1 MIIGIIGPLFSSTKI
16 KDCLKEI
23 DPQMEIK
30 IYIREKV
37 EDTLEV
43 IADCEN
49 ECDAILFT
57 GCAVSEYVK
66 DHYDIQKP
74 YDFVSRGGT
83 SIVKA
88 LWEIKLD
95 NANFDKISID
105 VIENEV
111 LEDIIKDFAIEPT
124 NLYSNPFS
132 KQTNENQAIQWHKD
146 LYNEGKTDVMITG
159 FSDVYSE
166 LKKEGYPVYRLEPT
180 IPLIKVAYKQ
190 LKSKYALNKAQY
202 SQIAVEILSFADNKN
217 DIEYYYS
224 NMIKKSDMDK
234 FIINYVRSIQGSLF
248 PFGRNEYII
257 FANKGAICDNEN
269 YNKLLELSKDIK
281 NTGFSL
287 NIGLGI
293 GTTSYQA
300 ETNARKAL
308 IKSIDSKSS
317 HIYMVDEDD
326 NMIGPLDGE
335 GALNYSL
342 KVSDEKLI
350 QIAESTGLSCESIVK
365 IIALNETRKSNVY
378 DSKELADLLDLSER
392 SARRILQK
400 IVSCDLGRVIAKE
413 TSNGKGRPKNLTEI
427 LF

>member
-1 MIIGIIGPLFSSTKI
+1 
-16 KDCLKEI
+16 
-23 DPQMEIK
+23 
-30 IYIREKV
+30 
-37 EDTLEV
+37 
-43 IADCEN
+43 
-49 ECDAILFT
+49 
-57 GCAVSEYVK
+57 
-66 DHYDIQKP
+66 
-74 YDFVSRGGT
+74 
-83 SIVKA
+83 
-88 LWEIKLD
+88 
-95 NANFDKISID
+95 
-105 VIENEV
+105 
-111 LEDIIKDFAIEPT
+111 
-124 NLYSNPFS
+124 
-132 KQTNENQAIQWHKD
+132 
-146 LYNEGKTDVMITG
+146 MITG

-202 SQIAVEILSFADNKN
+202 SQIAVEILSFSDNKN

-248 PFGRNEYII
+248 PFGRNEYIV
-257 FANKGAICDNEN
+257 FANKGAIYDKEN

-281 NTGFSL
+281 NIGFYL

-317 HIYMVDEDD
+317 HIYMVDENDT
-326 NMIGPLDGE
+326 MIGPLGE
-335 GALNYSL
+335 EKELNYSL

-350 QIAESTGLSCESIVK
+350 QISEATGLSCESIVK
-365 IIALNETRKSNVY
+365 IMALNETRKSNIY

-400 IVSCDLGRVIAKE
+400 IISCDLGRVIAKE
-413 TSNGKGRPKNLTEI
+413 TSHGKGRPKNLTEI

>member
-1 MIIGIIGPLFSSTKI
+1 MIIGIIGSLFSSTKI
-16 KDCLKEI
+16 KDCLKDI

-30 IYIREKV
+30 LYNREKV
-37 EDTLEV
+37 KDTLEV
-43 IADCEN
+43 ISDCEN

-66 DHYDIQKP
+66 KHYNIKKP

-95 NANFDKISID
+95 NANFDKMSID

-111 LEDIIKDFAIEPT
+111 LEDIIKEFSIEPT
-124 NLYSNPFS
+124 SLYSNPFS
-132 KQTNENQAIQWHKD
+132 KQTNEVQAIQWHED
-146 LYNEGKTDVMITG
+146 LYNQGKTDVMITG
-159 FSDVYSE
+159 FTDVYNN
-166 LKKEGYPVYRLEPT
+166 LKKKGYPVYRLEPT

-190 LKSKYALNKAQY
+190 LKSRYDLNKAQY
-202 SQIAVEILSFADNKN
+202 SQIAVEIISFSDNKN

-234 FIINYVRSIQGSLF
+234 FIVDYVRNIQGSLF

-257 FANKGAICDNEN
+257 FANKGAIYDKDN
-269 YNKLLELSKDIK
+269 YNKLLALSKDIK
-281 NTGFSL
+281 NIGLSL

-308 IKSIDSKSS
+308 MKSIDSKSS
-317 HIYMVDEDD
+317 HIYMVDED
-326 NMIGPLDGE
+326 NTMIGPLGE
-335 GALNYSL
+335 EGELHYSL

-350 QIAESTGLSCESIVK
+350 QISENTGLSCESIVK
-365 IIALNETRKSNVY
+365 IMALSETRKSNIY

-400 IVSCDLGRVIAKE
+400 IVTSNLGRVIAKE

>member
-1 MIIGIIGPLFSSTKI
+1 MVIGIIGPLFSSTKI

-23 DPQMEIK
+23 DPRMEIK
-30 IYIREKV
+30 IYNREKV
-37 EDTLEV
+37 DDTLEV
-43 IADCEN
+43 INDCEN
-49 ECDAILFT
+49 ECDAIMFT

-66 DHYDIQKP
+66 DNYNIKKP

-88 LWEIKLD
+88 LWEIKSD

-111 LEDIIKDFAIEPT
+111 LEDIIKEFSIEPT
-124 NLYSNPFS
+124 NLYSNPFT
-132 KQTNENQAIQWHKD
+132 KQTNEAQAIMWHEE
-146 LYNEGKTDVMITG
+146 LYNQGKTDVMITG

-166 LKKEGYPVYRLEPT
+166 LKKKGYPVYRLEPT
-180 IPLIKVAYKQ
+180 IPLIKVAYKE

-202 SQIAVEILSFADNKN
+202 SQIAVEIISFTDNKN
-217 DIEYYYS
+217 DIEYYNS
-224 NMIKKSDMDK
+224 NMIKKSDMDRY
-234 FIINYVRSIQGSLF
+234 IINYVRSIQGSLF

-257 FANKGAICDNEN
+257 FANKGAIYDKEN

-281 NTGFSL
+281 HIGFSL

-308 IKSIDSKSS
+308 LKSIDSKSS

-326 NMIGPLDGE
+326 TMIGPLGE
-335 GALNYSL
+335 EKSLNYSL

-350 QIAESTGLSCESIVK
+350 HISESTGLSCESIVK
-365 IIALNETRKSNVY
+365 IMALNETRKSNIY

-400 IVSCDLGRVIAKE
+400 IVSSNLGRVIAKE

>member
-16 KDCLKEI
+16 KDCLKGI

-30 IYIREKV
+30 LYNREKV
-37 EDTLEV
+37 KDTLEV
-43 IADCEN
+43 ISDCEN

-66 DHYDIQKP
+66 KHYNIKKP

-88 LWEIKLD
+88 LWKIRLD

-111 LEDIIKDFAIEPT
+111 LEDIIKDFSIEPT
-124 NLYSNPFS
+124 SLYSNPFS
-132 KQTNENQAIQWHKD
+132 KQTNEVQAIQWHED
-146 LYNEGKTDVMITG
+146 LYNQGKTDVMITG
-159 FSDVYSE
+159 FTDVYNT
-166 LKKEGYPVYRLEPT
+166 LKKKGYPVYRLEPT

-190 LKSKYALNKAQY
+190 LKSRYDLNKAQY
-202 SQIAVEILSFADNKN
+202 SQIAVEIISFSDNKN

-234 FIINYVRSIQGSLF
+234 FIIDYVRSIQGSLF

-257 FANKGAICDNEN
+257 FANKGAIYDKDN
-269 YNKLLELSKDIK
+269 YNKLLALSKDIK
-281 NTGFSL
+281 NIGLSL

-308 IKSIDSKSS
+308 MKSIDSKSS

-326 NMIGPLDGE
+326 TMIGPLGE
-335 GALNYSL
+335 EGELHYSL

-350 QIAESTGLSCESIVK
+350 QISENTGLSCESIVK
-365 IIALNETRKSNVY
+365 IMALSETRKSNIY

-400 IVSCDLGRVIAKE
+400 IVTSNLGRVIAKE

>member
-23 DPQMEIK
+23 DPHMEIK

-66 DHYDIQKP
+66 EHYDIKKP

-111 LEDIIKDFAIEPT
+111 LEDIIKDFSIEPT

-132 KQTNENQAIQWHKD
+132 EQRNENQAIQWHKD
-146 LYNEGKTDVMITG
+146 LYNQGKTDVMITG

-202 SQIAVEILSFADNKN
+202 SQIAVEILSFSDNKN

-248 PFGRNEYII
+248 PFGRNEYIV
-257 FANKGAICDNEN
+257 FANKGAIYDKEN

-281 NTGFSL
+281 NIGFYL

-317 HIYMVDEDD
+317 HIYMVDENDT
-326 NMIGPLDGE
+326 MIGPLGKE
-335 GALNYSL
+335 KELNYSL
-342 KVSDEKLI
+342 K
-350 QIAESTGLSCESIVK
+350 
-365 IIALNETRKSNVY
+365 
-378 DSKELADLLDLSER
+378 LLDL
-392 SARRILQK
+392 A
-400 IVSCDLGRVIAKE
+400 V
-413 TSNGKGRPKNLTEI
+413 NL
-427 LF
+427 LLKSWL

>member
-16 KDCLKEI
+16 KDCLKDI
-23 DPQMEIK
+23 DPHMEIK

-49 ECDAILFT
+49 ECDVVLFT

-66 DHYDIQKP
+66 DNYNIKKP

-88 LWEIKLD
+88 LWEIKSD

-111 LEDIIKDFAIEPT
+111 LEDIIKEFSIEPT
-124 NLYSNPFS
+124 NLYSKPFTKETS
-132 KQTNENQAIQWHKD
+132 EKETIHWHEE
-146 LYNEGKTDVMITG
+146 LYNQGKTNVMITG
-159 FSDVYSE
+159 FTDVYSE
-166 LKKEGYPVYRLEPT
+166 LKKKGYPVYRLEPT
-180 IPLIKVAYKQ
+180 IPLIKVAYRQ
-190 LKSKYALNKAQY
+190 LKSRYALNKAQY
-202 SQIAVEILSFADNKN
+202 SQIAVEILSFTDNKN

-224 NMIKKSDMDK
+224 NMMKKSDMDK
-234 FIINYVRSIQGSLF
+234 YIINYVRSIQGSLF

-257 FANKGAICDNEN
+257 FANKGAIYDKEN

-308 IKSIDSKSS
+308 MKSIDSKSS

-326 NMIGPLDGE
+326 TMIGPLGE
-335 GALNYSL
+335 EKELNYSL

-350 QIAESTGLSCESIVK
+350 QISEATGLSCESIVK
-365 IIALNETRKSNVY
+365 IMALNETRKSNIY

-400 IVSCDLGRVIAKE
+400 IVSSDLGRVIAKE

>member
-16 KDCLKEI
+16 KDCLKNI

-30 IYIREKV
+30 LYNREKV
-37 EDTLEV
+37 KDTLEV
-43 IADCEN
+43 ISDCEN

-66 DHYDIQKP
+66 NHYNIKKP

-111 LEDIIKDFAIEPT
+111 LEDIIKDFSVEPT

-132 KQTNENQAIQWHKD
+132 KQTNESQSIQWHED
-146 LYNEGKTDVMITG
+146 LYNQGKTDVMITG
-159 FSDVYSE
+159 FTDVYNK
-166 LKKEGYPVYRLEPT
+166 LKKNGYPVYRLEPT

-190 LKSKYALNKAQY
+190 LKSKYDLNKAQY
-202 SQIAVEILSFADNKN
+202 SQIAVEIISFSDNKN

-234 FIINYVRSIQGSLF
+234 FIIDYVRSIQGSLF

-257 FANKGAICDNEN
+257 FANKGAIYDKDN
-269 YNKLLELSKDIK
+269 YNKLLALSKDIK
-281 NTGFSL
+281 NIGLSL

-326 NMIGPLDGE
+326 TMIGPLGEE
-335 GALNYSL
+335 GALHYSL

-350 QIAESTGLSCESIVK
+350 QISENTGLSCESIVK
-365 IIALNETRKSNVY
+365 IMALSETRKSNIY

-400 IVSCDLGRVIAKE
+400 IVTSNLGRIIAKE

>member
-16 KDCLKEI
+16 KDCLKDI
-23 DPQMEIK
+23 DPHMEIK

-49 ECDAILFT
+49 ECDVVLFT

-66 DHYDIQKP
+66 DNYNIKKP

-88 LWEIKLD
+88 LWEIKSD

-111 LEDIIKDFAIEPT
+111 LEDIIKEFSIEPT
-124 NLYSNPFS
+124 NLYSKPFTKETS
-132 KQTNENQAIQWHKD
+132 EKETIHWHEE
-146 LYNEGKTDVMITG
+146 LYNQGKTNVMITG
-159 FSDVYSE
+159 FTDVYSE
-166 LKKEGYPVYRLEPT
+166 LKKKGYPVYRLEPT

-190 LKSKYALNKAQY
+190 LKSRYALNKAQY
-202 SQIAVEILSFADNKN
+202 SQIAVEILSFTDNKN

-224 NMIKKSDMDK
+224 NMMKKSDMDK
-234 FIINYVRSIQGSLF
+234 YIINYVRSIQGSLF

-257 FANKGAICDNEN
+257 FANKGAIYDKEN

-308 IKSIDSKSS
+308 MKSIDSKSS

-326 NMIGPLDGE
+326 TMIGPLGE
-335 GALNYSL
+335 EKELNYSL

-350 QIAESTGLSCESIVK
+350 QISEATGLSCESIVK
-365 IIALNETRKSNVY
+365 IMALNETRKSNIY

-400 IVSCDLGRVIAKE
+400 IVSSDLGRVIAKE